1 MLVAR
6 KVLLM
11 MSFLFFSSKVEQ
23 AWFFGSMV
31 IITAMVMHSFA
42 RPFEDDLI
50 DICEFLSLIS
60 LLFIQQSALVFKV
73 IDDPVNPDVSNSGRI
88 LSSALKYMSLVLIV
102 ANCILAMMVEVRVW
116 QHVQDSDEDYKV
128 KMTRQ
133 KMEALQAE
141 LESLESVL
149 ERAEA
154 DAEAYARRKARLE
167 RLKLHSIG
175 SAGHLSSMSDL
186 ASLPSDEPRSEDGVT
201 DQSVDNF
208 IRNLG
213 GGLRPSD
220 EPRSAGRTQ
229 DREPS
234 PSFENDEGDDTP
246 TKKKRKP
253 TRGKKGE
260 AEAFENPIVAFEA
273 EGASEEE
280 EQENPLSAENASG
293 TEEAAAAAAAAAKGG
308 ETE

>member
-31 IITAMVMHSFA
+31 IITAMVIHSFA

-116 QHVQDSDEDYKV
+116 QHVQDGDEDYKV

-175 SAGHLSSMSDL
+175 SAGHLSNLSDL

-220 EPRSAGRTQ
+220 EPRSAGGTQ
-229 DREPS
+229 S
-234 PSFENDEGDDTP
+234 PSSAFDNEGDDTP

>member
-102 ANCILAMMVEVRVW
+102 ANCILAMVVEVRVW
-116 QHVQDSDEDYKV
+116 QHVQDGDEDYKV

-175 SAGHLSSMSDL
+175 SAGHLSSLSDL
-186 ASLPSDEPRSEDGVT
+186 ASLPSDESRSEDGGT

-220 EPRSAGRTQ
+220 ELRSEDGTQ
-229 DREPS
+229 S
-234 PSFENDEGDDTP
+234 PSSAFENEGDDTP

-293 TEEAAAAAAAAAKGG
+293 TEEAAEGG

>member
-50 DICEFLSLIS
+50 DICEFLSLVS

-102 ANCILAMMVEVRVW
+102 ANCILAMVVEVRVW
-116 QHVQDSDEDYKV
+116 QHVQDGDEDYKV

-175 SAGHLSSMSDL
+175 SAGHLSSLSDL
-186 ASLPSDEPRSEDGVT
+186 ASLPSDEPRSEDGGT

-220 EPRSAGRTQ
+220 ELRSEDGTQ
-229 DREPS
+229 S
-234 PSFENDEGDDTP
+234 PSSAFENEGDDTP

-293 TEEAAAAAAAAAKGG
+293 TEEAAEGG